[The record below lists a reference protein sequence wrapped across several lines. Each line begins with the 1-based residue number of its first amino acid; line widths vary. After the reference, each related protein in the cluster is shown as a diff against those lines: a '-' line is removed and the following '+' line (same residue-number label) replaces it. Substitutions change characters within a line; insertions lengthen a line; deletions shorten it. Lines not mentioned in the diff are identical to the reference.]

1 MFLHKLRF
9 FFKHSFLSLLS
20 FHWSSLILFCILA
33 LSIIFGVAAIS
44 NMRQQNNEFRLF
56 FLVFNCQ
63 RSISNINFLY
73 LVNSSNDK
81 STRIFADATCLAGSL
96 PIRWASCL
104 LHASRTVNFP
114 YREETGCEGASH
126 MMASLE
132 WHIKRLL
139 TWHLKRQML
148 QDHFTLNMCSVLALL
163 PRQNFLSSFP
173 ARKWI
178 LAEIQL
184 L

>member
-1 MFLHKLRF
+1 M
-9 FFKHSFLSLLS
+9 
-20 FHWSSLILFCILA
+20 
-33 LSIIFGVAAIS
+33 IIFNFVLHFGFVDYFWRGRHLKHASAS
-44 NMRQQNNEFRLF
+44 NEFKLF

-63 RSISNINFLY
+63 RSINNISFLY

-148 QDHFTLNMCSVLALL
+148 QDHFTLNMCSVLALHRDRIFSL
-163 PRQNFLSSFP
+163 LSQPGIES
-173 ARKWI
+173 W
-178 LAEIQL
+178 LYQL
-184 L
+184 LQRGQLLRWLLLRLRYRKHRS